1 MSSDGRIFD
10 RQRASHLIETRVLVE
25 HCVLCGALASH
36 LIAEQVSVPS
46 TTPISALC
54 CEHFRW
60 IVEECSARSYEL
72 PTQRR

>member
-10 RQRASHLIETRVLVE
+10 YQRASHLIERRALEE

-36 LIAEQVSVPS
+36 LIAEQVSVAS
-46 TTPISALC
+46 ATPTSALC

-60 IVEECSARSYEL
+60 IVEDCSARAFQL